1 MELLKVVS
9 QNFRIIFFHSFSF
22 VSRLKF
28 PPCPPVRYN
37 TRHIS
42 FLPLGVFAM
51 TRADIDINQLYSQMM
66 DISNQINLTG
76 STSSSSTKL
85 KDNDRG
91 GEGGG
96 GGDGGAEGG
105 GGSAS
110 SSPGPVRGGTQLV
123 IKTSDS
129 SVL

>member
-9 QNFRIIFFHSFSF
+9 QNFRIIFFSFF
-22 VSRLKF
+22 LIFLKIKI
-28 PPCPPVRYN
+28 PPVRYN
-37 TRHIS
+37 TSHIS